1 MRYEPQNF
9 YLRSTEEMEALF
21 AGYPDAVAN
30 TQRIADMCQL
40 EFTFGK
46 YHLPEFQLPEGYDSP
61 RICGSCAMRVRQAV
75 RRQAGVPQAAGLRAG
90 HDRKDGVH

>member
-1 MRYEPQNF
+1 M
-9 YLRSTEEMEALF
+9 
-21 AGYPDAVAN
+21 AN

-61 RICGSCAMRVRQAV
+61 SYLRKLCDEGFVKRYGGSR
-75 RRQAGVPQAAGLRAG
+75 P
-90 HDRKDGVH
+90 DYRKQLDEQTGQG